1 MTNKVFIVLKHEF
14 LLKVKS
20 KGYLILTLLAPLI
33 LASTV
38 IIPILVSGVNK
49 DEVKNIYVIDE
60 SGKLGTHFTTADTA
74 MDEGKKSRYRFN
86 VLSLEGTTTEKLS
99 DSVRKMIVAKQ
110 VDGVLIVPAGVISD
124 YKAKAALKLR
134 NTSDFSLQT
143 KVSNIYENAVREERL
158 KAKGIEPA
166 VVAEAAEKAD
176 LDVVKVSA
184 ESDAKDSGVSF
195 IGGYVTGM
203 LLYISLLIYGSLLMQ
218 SVIEEKSSRIIE
230 ILASSIT
237 PKELLLGKILGVGL
251 AGMLQVTVW
260 AILLAVVSFG
270 ALPMIAGAVG
280 GLGAL
285 SPINFIYFVLYFVG
299 GFLIFSTLYATAG
312 STVEQ
317 PSDAQ
322 QIAMPI
328 TILVIIPIVLLT
340 SVIESPS
347 STSSIV
353 LSLIPFFSPILMIG
367 RIFSETPPLW
377 QILLSFVIMSTTF
390 WLILTFAAKIYRV
403 GILMYGKKYTLK
415 EVLKWVRYS

>member
-1 MTNKVFIVLKHEF
+1 
-14 LLKVKS
+14 LKVKS
-20 KGYLILTLLAPLI
+20 KGYIILTLLAPII

-49 DEVKNIYVIDE
+49 DEIKNIYVIDE
-60 SGKLGTHFTTADTA
+60 SGKVGSHFAVPA
-74 MDEGKKSRYRFN
+74 KEDEKKAKSRYHFT
-86 VLSLEGTTTEKLS
+86 VLSLEGTSAGKLS
-99 DSVRKMIVAKQ
+99 DSVRKMIVAKWI
-110 VDGVLIVPAGVISD
+110 DGALIIPADVISSNSE
-124 YKAKAALKLR
+124 KATLKLR
-134 NTSDFSLQT
+134 NTSDFSLQS
-143 KVSNIYENAVREERL
+143 KVGDMYDNAVREERL

-166 VVAEAAEKAD
+166 VVAEATEKAD

-184 ESDAKDSGVSF
+184 ESDAKDSGASF
-195 IGGYVTGM
+195 AAGYITGM

-237 PKELLLGKILGVGL
+237 PKELLLGKILGIGL
-251 AGMLQVTVW
+251 AGMLQVSIW
-260 AILLAVVSFG
+260 SLLLAVVSFG
-270 ALPMIAGAVG
+270 ALPAIAGALG

-285 SPINFIYFVLYFVG
+285 APINFLYFVLYFVG

-317 PSDAQ
+317 ASDAQ

-328 TILVIIPIVLLT
+328 TILVIIPIVLLS
-340 SVIESPS
+340 SVIESPA
-347 STSSIV
+347 STSSII
-353 LSLIPFFSPILMIG
+353 LSLIPFFTPILMMG

-377 QILLSFVIMSTTF
+377 QIGLSFVIMGATF
-390 WLILTFAAKIYRV
+390 WIILTFAAKIYRT